1 MKKNG
6 FFNLHTFPDSVIFA
20 INKHFLERF
29 CKNHSF
35 HHKNIRIFAM
45 WLSLIHENKTMLF
58 HLKKTNP

>member
-1 MKKNG
+1 ML
-6 FFNLHTFPDSVIFA
+6 FS

>member
-6 FFNLHTFPDSVIFA
+6 SFNLYTSGDRV
-20 INKHFLERF
+20 
-29 CKNHSF
+29 
-35 HHKNIRIFAM
+35 IFAM

>member
-20 INKHFLERF
+20 ML
-29 CKNHSF
+29 
-35 HHKNIRIFAM
+35 
-45 WLSLIHENKTMLF
+45 LSIIQKKKTMLF